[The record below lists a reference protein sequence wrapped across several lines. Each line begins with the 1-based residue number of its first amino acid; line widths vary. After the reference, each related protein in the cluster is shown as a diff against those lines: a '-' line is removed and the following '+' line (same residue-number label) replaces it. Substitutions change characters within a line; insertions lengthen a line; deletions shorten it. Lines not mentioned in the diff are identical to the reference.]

1 MTGSV
6 PFAAVA
12 FIQDRSRRGV
22 GSARQDAGVA
32 CTRFSWSHG

>member
-6 PFAAVA
+6 PFAAAVV
-12 FIQDRSRRGV
+12 IRYRSRRGA

-32 CTRFSWSHG
+32 CTRFSWSH